1 MEVSTPG
8 RICLFGEHQDYL
20 GLPVIAM
27 AVSLRAK
34 IIGEKRSDQ
43 KVIIHM
49 PDIER
54 TERFDLNDTE
64 YQKERDYF
72 KSGIRVCKKEGLSF
86 ASGFE
91 CEINSDI
98 PIKAGTSSSSAIV
111 VSWINFLNQMADE
124 PFKLTKKEIG
134 DLAFKAEVIEFEEP
148 GGMMDQYTTALGN
161 LVYLESEPIISVE
174 KLNAPLGDF
183 VLGDS
188 CEQKDTFGILSR
200 CRDTRLGILKRIR
213 SLNIGFSLQSCD
225 FDLDLSVLAED
236 EKTLFK
242 CTIENRNLLG
252 EAKLELDKEELDHER
267 IGLLLNQHHSILRDS
282 LNISTPKIEAM
293 IDSANE
299 AGAVGCKINGSGG
312 GGCMFAYAPGN
323 ASTVADAIESVG
335 GKAFLINADEGT
347 KIVTL

>member
-20 GLPVIAM
+20 GLPVIAL

-34 IIGEKRSDQ
+34 IIGEKRLDQ

-72 KSGIRVCKKEGLSF
+72 KSGIRVCRKEGLSF

-98 PIKAGTSSSSAIV
+98 PIKAGTSSSSAII
-111 VSWINFLNQMADE
+111 VSWINFLNQMADD
-124 PFKLTKKEIG
+124 PMKLTNEKIG
-134 DLAFKAEVIEFEEP
+134 ELSFKAEVTEFSGP
-148 GGMMDQYTTALGN
+148 GGMMDQYTTAMGN
-161 LVYLESEPIISVE
+161 LVYLESEPCISVN
-174 KLNAPLGDF
+174 KFNAPLEDF

-188 CEQKDTFGILSR
+188 REPKDTFGILSR
-200 CRDTRLGILKRIR
+200 CKNSRLEILKKIKP
-213 SLNIGFSLQSCD
+213 LNVGFSLQSCD
-225 FDLDLSVLAED
+225 FDLDLSVLSED
-236 EKTLFK
+236 EKTLFNSTLK
-242 CTIENRNLLG
+242 NRNILR
-252 EAKLELDKEELDHER
+252 EAKLELNKKELDHER
-267 IGLLLNQHHSILRDS
+267 IGFLLNQHHSILRDH

-293 IDSANE
+293 IDSAKE

-312 GGCMFAYAPGN
+312 GGCMFAYAPKN

-347 KIVTL
+347 KIVTS

>member
-27 AVSLRAK
+27 AISLRAK
-34 IIGEKRSDQ
+34 IIGEKRLDQ

-267 IGLLLNQHHSILRDS
+267 IGFLLNQHHSILRDS

-293 IDSANE
+293 IDSAYE

>member
-34 IIGEKRSDQ
+34 IIGEKRLDQ

-267 IGLLLNQHHSILRDS
+267 IGFLLNQHHSILRDS

>member
-27 AVSLRAK
+27 AISLRAK
-34 IIGEKRSDQ
+34 IIGEKRLDQ

-86 ASGFE
+86 ANGFE

-124 PFKLTKKEIG
+124 PFKWTKKEIG
-134 DLAFKAEVIEFEEP
+134 DLAYKAEVMEFEEP
-148 GGMMDQYTTALGN
+148 GGMMDQYTTAIGN
-161 LVYLESEPIISVE
+161 LVYLESEPSISIE
-174 KLNAPLGDF
+174 KFNAPLGDF

-188 CEQKDTFGILSR
+188 CEPKDTFGILSR
-200 CRDTRLGILKRIR
+200 CRDTRLGILKKIR
-213 SLNIGFSLQSCD
+213 PLNIGFSLQSCD
-225 FDLDLSVLAED
+225 FNLDLSVLAED
-236 EKTLFK
+236 EKTLFD
-242 CTIENRNLLG
+242 CTLENRNLLE
-252 EAKLELDKEELDHER
+252 EAKLELNKKELDHER
-267 IGLLLNQHHSILRDS
+267 IGFLLNQHHSILRDH
-282 LNISTPKIEAM
+282 LNISTPIIEAM

-323 ASTVADAIESVG
+323 ASKVADAIESVG

-347 KIVTL
+347 KIVTS

>member
-27 AVSLRAK
+27 AISLRAK
-34 IIGEKRSDQ
+34 IIGEKRLDQ

-49 PDIER
+49 PEIER

-124 PFKLTKKEIG
+124 PFKWTKKEIG
-134 DLAFKAEVIEFEEP
+134 ELAFKAEVIEFEEP
-148 GGMMDQYTTALGN
+148 GGMMDQYTTAIGN
-161 LVYLESEPIISVE
+161 LLYLESEPSMSVE

-188 CEQKDTFGILSR
+188 CEQKDTFGMLYR
-200 CRDTRLGILKRIR
+200 CRDTRLGILNRIR

-225 FDLDLSVLAED
+225 FDLDLSVLAEY

-252 EAKLELDKEELDHER
+252 EAKLELNKEELNHER
-267 IGLLLNQHHSILRDS
+267 LGFLLNQHHSILRDS

-293 IDSANE
+293 IDSAKE

-323 ASTVADAIESVG
+323 ANTVADAIESVG

-347 KIVTL
+347 KIVT

>member
-8 RICLFGEHQDYL
+8 RVCLFGEHQDYL

-34 IIGEKRSDQ
+34 IIGKKRLDQ

-98 PIKAGTSSSSAIV
+98 PIKAGTSSYSAIV

-267 IGLLLNQHHSILRDS
+267 IGFLLNQHHSILRDS

-347 KIVTL
+347 KIVTS

>member
-20 GLPVIAM
+20 GLPIIAM
-27 AVSLRAK
+27 AISLRAK
-34 IIGEKRSDQ
+34 IIGEKRTDQ

-54 TERFDLNDTE
+54 TERFGVNDME
-64 YQKERDYF
+64 YRKEIDYF

-86 ASGFE
+86 PSGFE
-91 CEINSDI
+91 CEISSDI

-111 VSWINFLNQMADE
+111 VSWINFLNQMAVE
-124 PFKLTKKEIG
+124 PFKWTKKEIG

-252 EAKLELDKEELDHER
+252 EAKLELDKEELDHE
-267 IGLLLNQHHSILRDS
+267 LS
-282 LNISTPKIEAM
+282 LIHI
-293 IDSANE
+293 
-299 AGAVGCKINGSGG
+299 
-312 GGCMFAYAPGN
+312 
-323 ASTVADAIESVG
+323 
-335 GKAFLINADEGT
+335 
-347 KIVTL
+347 

>member
-27 AVSLRAK
+27 AISLRAK
-34 IIGEKRSDQ
+34 IIGEKRLDQ

-86 ASGFE
+86 ANGFE

-267 IGLLLNQHHSILRDS
+267 IGFLLNQHHSILRDS

>member
-27 AVSLRAK
+27 AISLRAK
-34 IIGEKRSDQ
+34 IIGEKRTDQ

-54 TERFDLNDTE
+54 TERFDLNDME
-64 YQKERDYF
+64 YRKERDYF

-161 LVYLESEPIISVE
+161 LVYLESEPSISVE

-252 EAKLELDKEELDHER
+252 EAKLELNKEELDHER
-267 IGLLLNQHHSILRDS
+267 IGFLLNQHHSILRDH

-293 IDSANE
+293 IDSAIE

-323 ASTVADAIESVG
+323 ASSVANAIESVG
-335 GKAFLINADEGT
+335 GKAFLVNADEGT
-347 KIVTL
+347 KIVTS

>member
-1 MEVSTPG
+1 MEVNTPG

-27 AVSLRAK
+27 AISLRAK
-34 IIGEKRSDQ
+34 IIGEKRTDQ

-54 TERFDLNDTE
+54 TEKFDVNDME
-64 YQKERDYF
+64 YRKEIDYF

-91 CEINSDI
+91 CEISSDI

-124 PFKLTKKEIG
+124 PMKLTNEKIG
-134 DLAFKAEVIEFEEP
+134 ELSFKAEVTEFSGP
-148 GGMMDQYTTALGN
+148 GGMMDQYTTAIGN
-161 LVYLESEPIISVE
+161 LVYLEPEPSISVE
-174 KLNAPLGDF
+174 KFNAPLGDF

-188 CEQKDTFGILSR
+188 REPKDTFGILSR
-200 CRDTRLGILKRIR
+200 CKNARLEILKKIKP
-213 SLNIGFSLQSCD
+213 LNIGFSLQSCGPNV
-225 FDLDLSVLAED
+225 DLSMLD
-236 EKTLFK
+236 KNEKTLFD
-242 CTIENRNLLG
+242 CTLENRNLLE
-252 EAKLELDKEELDHER
+252 EAKLELNKKELDHER
-267 IGLLLNQHHSILRDS
+267 IGFLLNQHHFILRDH

-293 IDSANE
+293 IDSAIE

-323 ASTVADAIESVG
+323 ASSVADAIESVG
-335 GKAFLINADEGT
+335 GKAFLVNADEGT
-347 KIVTL
+347 KIVTS

>member
-27 AVSLRAK
+27 AISLRAK
-34 IIGEKRSDQ
+34 IIGEKRLDQ

-91 CEINSDI
+91 CEISSDI

-111 VSWINFLNQMADE
+111 VSWINFLNQMADD
-124 PFKLTKKEIG
+124 PMKLTNEKIG
-134 DLAFKAEVIEFEEP
+134 ELSFKAEVTEFSGP
-148 GGMMDQYTTALGN
+148 GGMMDQYTTAIGN
-161 LVYLESEPIISVE
+161 LVYLEPEPIISVE
-174 KLNAPLGDF
+174 KFNAPLGDF

-188 CEQKDTFGILSR
+188 REPKDTFAILSR
-200 CRDTRLGILKRIR
+200 CKNTRLEILKKIKP
-213 SLNIGFSLQSCD
+213 LNNGFSLQSCGPNV
-225 FDLDLSVLAED
+225 DLSMLD
-236 EKTLFK
+236 KYEKTMFN
-242 CTIENRNLLG
+242 CTLENRNLLE
-252 EAKLELDKEELDHER
+252 EAKLELNKKELDHER
-267 IGLLLNQHHSILRDS
+267 IGFLLNQHHSILRDH
-282 LNISTPKIEAM
+282 LNISTPKVEAM
-293 IDSANE
+293 IDSAKE

-323 ASTVADAIESVG
+323 ASSVADAIESVG
-335 GKAFLINADEGT
+335 GKAFLVNADEGT
-347 KIVTL
+347 KIVNS

>member
-27 AVSLRAK
+27 AISLRAK
-34 IIGEKRSDQ
+34 IIGEKRIDQ

-54 TERFDLNDTE
+54 TERFDLNDME
-64 YQKERDYF
+64 YRKERDYF

-91 CEINSDI
+91 CEISSDI

-111 VSWINFLNQMADE
+111 VSWINFLNQMADD
-124 PFKLTKKEIG
+124 PMKLTNEKIG
-134 DLAFKAEVIEFEEP
+134 ELSFKAEVTEFSGP
-148 GGMMDQYTTALGN
+148 GGMMDQYTTAIGN
-161 LVYLESEPIISVE
+161 LVYLEPEPNISVE
-174 KLNAPLGDF
+174 KFNAPLGDF

-188 CEQKDTFGILSR
+188 RKPKDTLGILSR
-200 CRDTRLGILKRIR
+200 CKNARLEILKKIKP
-213 SLNIGFSLQSCD
+213 LNIGFSLQSCGPNV
-225 FDLDLSVLAED
+225 DLSMLD
-236 EKTLFK
+236 KYEKTLFD
-242 CTIENRNLLG
+242 CTLENRNLLE
-252 EAKLELDKEELDHER
+252 EAKLELKKKELDHER
-267 IGLLLNQHHSILRDS
+267 IGFLLNQHHSILRDH

-293 IDSANE
+293 IDSAIE

-323 ASTVADAIESVG
+323 ASSVADAIESVG
-335 GKAFLINADEGT
+335 GKAFLVNADEGT
-347 KIVTL
+347 KIVTS

>member
-1 MEVSTPG
+1 M
-8 RICLFGEHQDYL
+8 
-20 GLPVIAM
+20 
-27 AVSLRAK
+27 K
-34 IIGEKRSDQ
+34 
-43 KVIIHM
+43 
-49 PDIER
+49 
-54 TERFDLNDTE
+54 
-64 YQKERDYF
+64 
-72 KSGIRVCKKEGLSF
+72 
-86 ASGFE
+86 
-91 CEINSDI
+91 
-98 PIKAGTSSSSAIV
+98 
-111 VSWINFLNQMADE
+111 
-124 PFKLTKKEIG
+124 
-134 DLAFKAEVIEFEEP
+134 
-148 GGMMDQYTTALGN
+148 
-161 LVYLESEPIISVE
+161 

-267 IGLLLNQHHSILRDS
+267 IGFLLNQHHSILRDS

>member
-27 AVSLRAK
+27 AISLRAK
-34 IIGEKRSDQ
+34 IIGEKRLDQ

-49 PDIER
+49 PDIKR

-64 YQKERDYF
+64 YQKGRDYF

-86 ASGFE
+86 ANGFE

-111 VSWINFLNQMADE
+111 VSWINFLNQMADD
-124 PFKLTKKEIG
+124 PIKLTNEKIG
-134 DLAFKAEVIEFEEP
+134 ELSFKAEVTEFSGP
-148 GGMMDQYTTALGN
+148 GGMMDQYTTAMGN
-161 LVYLESEPIISVE
+161 LVYIESEPCISI
-174 KLNAPLGDF
+174 KKFNAPLEDV

-188 CEQKDTFGILSR
+188 REPKDTFGILSR
-200 CRDTRLGILKRIR
+200 CKNTRLEILKKIK
-213 SLNIGFSLQSCD
+213 SLNVGFSLQSCD
-225 FDLDLSVLAED
+225 FNLDLSVLAED
-236 EKTLFK
+236 EKTLFN
-242 CTIENRNLLG
+242 CTLENRNLLR
-252 EAKLELDKEELDHER
+252 EAKLELNKKELDHER
-267 IGLLLNQHHSILRDS
+267 IGFLLNRHHSILRDH

-312 GGCMFAYAPGN
+312 GGCMFAYAPGK
-323 ASTVADAIESVG
+323 ASLVADAIESVG

-347 KIVTL
+347 KIVTS

>member
-34 IIGEKRSDQ
+34 IIGEKRLDQ

-64 YQKERDYF
+64 YQRERDYF

-98 PIKAGTSSSSAIV
+98 PVKAGTSSSSAIV

-267 IGLLLNQHHSILRDS
+267 IGFLLNQHHSILRDS

>member
-27 AVSLRAK
+27 AISLRAK
-34 IIGEKRSDQ
+34 IIGEKRIDR

-54 TERFDLNDTE
+54 TERFDLNDME
-64 YQKERDYF
+64 YRKERDYF

-91 CEINSDI
+91 CEISSDI

-111 VSWINFLNQMADE
+111 VSWINFLNQMADD
-124 PFKLTKKEIG
+124 PMKLTNEKIG
-134 DLAFKAEVIEFEEP
+134 ELSFKAEVTELSGP
-148 GGMMDQYTTALGN
+148 GGMMDQFTTAIGN
-161 LVYLESEPIISVE
+161 LVYLETQPSISVE
-174 KLNAPLGDF
+174 KFNAPLGDF

-188 CEQKDTFGILSR
+188 REPKDTFAILSR
-200 CRDTRLGILKRIR
+200 CKNRRLEILKKIKP
-213 SLNIGFSLQSCD
+213 LNIGFSLQSCGSNV
-225 FDLDLSVLAED
+225 DLSMLD
-236 EKTLFK
+236 TYEKTLFD
-242 CTIENRNLLG
+242 CTLENRNLLE
-252 EAKLELDKEELDHER
+252 EAKLELNKKELDHER
-267 IGLLLNQHHSILRDS
+267 IGFLLNQHHSILRDH

-293 IDSANE
+293 IDSAKE

-323 ASTVADAIESVG
+323 ASSVADAIESVG
-335 GKAFLINADEGT
+335 GKAFLVNADEGT

>member
-34 IIGEKRSDQ
+34 IIGEKRLDQ

-64 YQKERDYF
+64 YQRERDYF

-213 SLNIGFSLQSCD
+213 SLNIEFSLQSCD

-267 IGLLLNQHHSILRDS
+267 IGFLLNQHHSILRDS

>member
-27 AVSLRAK
+27 AISLRAK
-34 IIGEKRSDQ
+34 IIGEKRLDQ

-54 TERFDLNDTE
+54 TEQFDLNDTE

-72 KSGIRVCKKEGLSF
+72 KSGIRVCRKEGLSF

-111 VSWINFLNQMADE
+111 VSWINFLNQMADD
-124 PFKLTKKEIG
+124 PSKLTNKKIG
-134 DLAFKAEVIEFEEP
+134 ELSFKAEVTEFSGP
-148 GGMMDQYTTALGN
+148 GGMMDQYTTAMGN
-161 LVYLESEPIISVE
+161 LVYLESEPSISVE
-174 KLNAPLGDF
+174 EFNAPLEDF

-188 CEQKDTFGILSR
+188 REPKDTFGILSR
-200 CRDTRLGILKRIR
+200 CKNLRLEILKKIKP
-213 SLNIGFSLQSCD
+213 LNIGFSLQSCD

-236 EKTLFK
+236 EKTLFNG
-242 CTIENRNLLG
+242 TLENRNLLR
-252 EAKLELDKEELDHER
+252 EAKLELNKKELDHER
-267 IGLLLNQHHSILRDS
+267 IGFLLNQHHSILRDH

-323 ASTVADAIESVG
+323 ASSVADAIESVG

>member
-98 PIKAGTSSSSAIV
+98 PIMAGTSSSSAIV

-183 VLGDS
+183 VIGDS

-267 IGLLLNQHHSILRDS
+267 IGFLLNQHHSILRDS

-347 KIVTL
+347 KIVTS

>member
-27 AVSLRAK
+27 AISLRAK
-34 IIGEKRSDQ
+34 IIGEKRLDQ

-54 TERFDLNDTE
+54 TERFDLKDMV

-188 CEQKDTFGILSR
+188 CEQKNTFGILSR

-267 IGLLLNQHHSILRDS
+267 IGFLLNQHHSILRDS

>member
-34 IIGEKRSDQ
+34 IIGEKRLDQ

-64 YQKERDYF
+64 YQRERDYF

-98 PIKAGTSSSSAIV
+98 PVKAGTSSSSAIV

-213 SLNIGFSLQSCD
+213 SLNIRFSLQSCD

-267 IGLLLNQHHSILRDS
+267 IGFLLNQHHSILRDS

>member
-34 IIGEKRSDQ
+34 IIGEKRLDQ

-72 KSGIRVCKKEGLSF
+72 KSGIRVCKKEGLGF

-267 IGLLLNQHHSILRDS
+267 IGFLLNQHHSILRDS

-347 KIVTL
+347 KIVIL

>member
-27 AVSLRAK
+27 AISLRAK
-34 IIGEKRSDQ
+34 IIGEKRLDQ
-43 KVIIHM
+43 KVIIHI
-49 PDIER
+49 PDIKR

-86 ASGFE
+86 ANGFE

-111 VSWINFLNQMADE
+111 VSWINFLSQMADD
-124 PFKLTKKEIG
+124 PMKLTNEKIG
-134 DLAFKAEVIEFEEP
+134 ELSFKAEVTEFSGP
-148 GGMMDQYTTALGN
+148 GGMMDQFTTAIGN
-161 LVYLESEPIISVE
+161 LVYLEPEPSISVE
-174 KLNAPLGDF
+174 KFNAPLGDF

-188 CEQKDTFGILSR
+188 REPKDTFGILSR
-200 CRDTRLGILKRIR
+200 SKNARLEILKKIKQ
-213 SLNIGFSLQSCD
+213 LNIGFSLQSCGHNV
-225 FDLDLSVLAED
+225 DLSMLD
-236 EKTLFK
+236 KNEKILFDCTL
-242 CTIENRNLLG
+242 ENRNLLE
-252 EAKLELDKEELDHER
+252 EAKLELNKKELDHER
-267 IGLLLNQHHSILRDS
+267 IGFLLNQHHSILRDH

-293 IDSANE
+293 IDSAIE

-323 ASTVADAIESVG
+323 ASSVADAIESVG
-335 GKAFLINADEGT
+335 GKAFLVNADEGT
-347 KIVTL
+347 KIVTS